1 MMTAIDRFLMRM
13 SWKVRSFFVKEDGAA
28 QIVTMVVL
36 IAIAVV
42 LAILFKDKIGE
53 LLGDLF
59 NDISGKR
66 SDIMS
71 PPVTQ

>member
-42 LAILFKDKIGE
+42 LAILFRDKIKTLVDELFKDINTQRGE
-53 LLGDLF
+53 
-59 NDISGKR
+59 ITKP
-66 SDIMS
+66 M
-71 PPVTQ
+71 V

>member
-42 LAILFKDKIGE
+42 LAILFRNEIKTLIENLFKDINTQRGE
-53 LLGDLF
+53 
-59 NDISGKR
+59 ITKS
-66 SDIMS
+66 M
-71 PPVTQ
+71 V

>member
-42 LAILFKDKIGE
+42 LAILFRDKIKDLIE
-53 LLGDLF
+53 DLF
-59 NDISGKR
+59 EDIVGETDK
-66 SDIMS
+66 IF
-71 PPVTQ
+71 TEN

>member
-42 LAILFKDKIGE
+42 LAILFRNEIKTLIEDLFEDIVGETDKIFTE
-53 LLGDLF
+53 
-59 NDISGKR
+59 N
-66 SDIMS
+66 
-71 PPVTQ
+71 

>member
-42 LAILFKDKIGE
+42 LAILFRNEIKTLIENLFKDINTQRGE
-53 LLGDLF
+53 
-59 NDISGKR
+59 ITKP
-66 SDIMS
+66 M
-71 PPVTQ
+71 V

>member
-1 MMTAIDRFLMRM
+1 MTAIDRFLMRM

-42 LAILFKDKIGE
+42 LAILFREEIKKLVEGLFKQINGKT
-53 LLGDLF
+53 GD
-59 NDISGKR
+59 ITAP
-66 SDIMS
+66 M
-71 PPVTQ
+71 T

>member
-42 LAILFKDKIGE
+42 LAILFRDKIKELVEGLFKDINTQRGE
-53 LLGDLF
+53 
-59 NDISGKR
+59 ITKP
-66 SDIMS
+66 M
-71 PPVTQ
+71 V